1 MEERTTLA
9 RPYALAVFKLAEE
22 KDQLRLWSEMLE
34 FLSAVA
40 ADATMKGI
48 IADPRVKREQ
58 VAELFIDIGGGRLSD
73 MGQNLVRVLAE
84 NKHLGLLPEMLVLYE
99 EERARAERRQRIE
112 IISAYAL
119 NPKFKNLIGQAMEKR
134 LGLAVDLD
142 TRIDRDLIGG
152 VIIRAGDLVIDA
164 SLRGRLLGLGAALN
178 Q

>member
-9 RPYALAVFKLAEE
+9 RPYALAAFKLAEE
-22 KDQLRLWSEMLE
+22 KDQLGLWSEMLE

-40 ADATMKGI
+40 ADATIKGI

-73 MGQNLVRVLAE
+73 MGQNFVRALAE
-84 NKHLGLLPEMLVLYE
+84 SGRLGLLPEILALYE

-119 NPKFKNLIGQAMEKR
+119 NPKFKSLIGQAMQKR
-134 LGLAVDLD
+134 LGLAIDLD
-142 TRIDRDLIGG
+142 TRIDRALIGG

-164 SLRGRLLGLGAALN
+164 SLRGRLRGLGAALH